1 MLSKIKVL
9 VIAAGVASAASSA
22 FAQGL
27 VPYYNYSP
35 TAEHYNSDY
44 SSVDARNAGRTVHL
58 REGRNSAS
66 QSDYSA
72 GGTSTGRHGART
84 RKLI

>member
-9 VIAAGVASAASSA
+9 LIAAGVASAAPSA

-27 VPYYNYSP
+27 VPYYNYSS
-35 TAEHYNSDY
+35 TTEHYNSNY
-44 SSVDARNAGRTVHL
+44 PSLDARNAGRAMHL

-66 QSDYSA
+66 QSHYSA
-72 GGTSTGRHGART
+72 GGTSTGRDAMVQELGN
-84 RKLI
+84 